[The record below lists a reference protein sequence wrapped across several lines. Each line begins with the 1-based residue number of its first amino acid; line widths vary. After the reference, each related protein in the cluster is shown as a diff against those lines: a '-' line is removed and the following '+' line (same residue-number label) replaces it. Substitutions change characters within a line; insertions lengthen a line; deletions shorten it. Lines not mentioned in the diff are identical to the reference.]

1 MSFTRFT
8 EETGNISALSDRPND
23 MEGLSA
29 SELKARFDKAGND
42 VKEYINDEL
51 LPALEATTAAG
62 NIGIAAITG
71 LVANTVQEAL
81 QALFTALQDVTLGDI
96 PDGSIGTAK
105 MADDAITEDKLDD
118 GTVTTAKLADG
129 AATEGKIGTGA
140 VTTAK
145 LGNASVT
152 SEKIAAGAVSDG
164 KIGAAAVGT
173 DNLKSSAV
181 TTAKIADA
189 NVTTDKIA
197 DGAVTYDKTS
207 GLQKLHAAYQVAIP
221 SIAAGGTITVTVSGV
236 TADTTTVIVSPAP
249 SSFIQWRD
257 CGVRCIAQG
266 ANSLTFT
273 AESATGT
280 TLYASVVIL
289 NGAFN

>member
-23 MEGLSA
+23 TEGLSA

-42 VKEYINDEL
+42 VKEYINGEL

-105 MADDAITEDKLDD
+105 MADDAITEDKLHD
-118 GTVTTAKLADG
+118 GAVTKKKLANG
-129 AATEGKIGTGA
+129 AVNAEKIGTGA
-140 VTTAK
+140 VGNTK
-145 LGNASVT
+145 LGNSSVT

-173 DNLKSSAV
+173 DNLKANAV

-189 NVTTDKIA
+189 NITTPKIA
-197 DGAVTYDKTS
+197 DGAVTYVKTS
-207 GLQKLHAAYQVAIP
+207 GVQQKHTTVENVAIAP
-221 SIAAGGTITVTVSGV
+221 ISAGGYVSATVSGV
-236 TADTTTVIVSPAP
+236 TAGNTVIVSPAP
-249 SSFIQWRD
+249 GSFIRWRD
-257 CGVRCIAQG
+257 CGVRCTGQWNG
-266 ANSLTFT
+266 GLTIV

-280 TLYASVVIL
+280 TLYANVIIL
-289 NGAFN
+289 NK

>member
-71 LVANTVQEAL
+71 LVADTVQEAL
-81 QALFTALQDVTLGDI
+81 QALFTALQDVALGDI
-96 PDGSIGTAK
+96 PDGSIGTTK
-105 MADDAITEDKLDD
+105 MADDAITEDKLED
-118 GTVTTAKLADG
+118 GAVTTVKLADG
-129 AATEGKIGTGA
+129 AVTVNKIGTGA

-152 SEKIAAGAVSDG
+152 SEKIAAGAASDG

-173 DNLKSSAV
+173 DNLKASAI

-189 NVTTDKIA
+189 NVTTDKLA
-197 DGAVTYDKTS
+197 NGAVTYVKTS
-207 GLQKLHAAYQVAIP
+207 DVQQKHTTVENVAIAP
-221 SIAAGGTITVTVSGV
+221 IAAGDAIPVYVSGV
-236 TADTTTVIVSPAP
+236 TASNTVIVSPAP
-249 SSFIQWRD
+249 ASFIKWRD
-257 CGVRCIAQG
+257 CGVRCSAQS
-266 ANSLTFT
+266 ANYLAFT

-280 TLYASVVIL
+280 TLYANVIIL
-289 NGAFN
+289 NK

>member
-62 NIGIAAITG
+62 NIGISAITG
-71 LVANTVQEAL
+71 LVADTVQEAL

-96 PDGSIGTAK
+96 PDGSIGTTK
-105 MADDAITEDKLDD
+105 IADDAITEDKLDD
-118 GTVTTAKLADG
+118 GAVTTTRLEDG
-129 AATEGKIGTGA
+129 AVTGDKIGTGA
-140 VTTAK
+140 VTTTK

-164 KIGAAAVGT
+164 KIGASAVGT
-173 DNLKSSAV
+173 DNLKASAV

-189 NVTTDKIA
+189 NVTTAKIA
-197 DGAVTYDKTS
+197 DGAVTYAKTS
-207 GLQKLHAAYQVAIP
+207 GVQQKHTTVENVAIAP
-221 SIAAGGTITVTVSGV
+221 IAAGAGDERDVYLPASDEWEDYFTGEPVGNGKIRVK
-236 TADTTTVIVSPAP
+236 TAGIPVY
-249 SSFIQWRD
+249 R
-257 CGVRCIAQG
+257 RKK
-266 ANSLTFT
+266 
-273 AESATGT
+273 
-280 TLYASVVIL
+280 
-289 NGAFN
+289 